1 MIEQSDLSPLCSLA
15 RRSLGDGGCP
25 RCCAVQTE
33 SLNSSVRG
41 SWNRGPKLSHNG
53 SEYFIDGYGR
63 CCALVIAAF
72 VEEFR
77 KDWRNYLL
85 LDPIIVDL
93 PRARARKESHAPRSR
108 PQRQMHRQTITA
120 NQAAVVSDIGKML
133 EQR

>member
-1 MIEQSDLSPLCSLA
+1 
-15 RRSLGDGGCP
+15 
-25 RCCAVQTE
+25 
-33 SLNSSVRG
+33 
-41 SWNRGPKLSHNG
+41 HNG
-53 SEYFIDGYGR
+53 IEYFIDSYGR

-133 EQR
+133 EQRSPFRQHIDDQALILKPPVQLAVVSPSFHWPDRASVDCYG